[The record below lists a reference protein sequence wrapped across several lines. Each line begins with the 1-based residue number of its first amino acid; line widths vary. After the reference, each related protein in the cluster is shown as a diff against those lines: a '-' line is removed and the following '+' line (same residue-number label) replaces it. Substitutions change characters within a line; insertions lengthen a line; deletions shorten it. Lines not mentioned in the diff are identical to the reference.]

1 MNNFKEILNFNF
13 SEDNFIYYSKN
24 IISKYTYNALE
35 ININKLKEIGYG
47 DEVVDLEISTKRN
60 AVLKFKRFAIENN
73 IEQIVLSKKELR
85 TLCYSLSY
93 SEYTIESILSNEY
106 ELIVFLDL
114 IDEVWKESFL
124 KGLMYTYFVHFDKS
138 NNSIIKLESYLV
150 NKIEFYVGGNAFYN
164 FFKKNKKYLFLNNG
178 DITLGYELALKN
190 IKILD
195 ITFAI
200 NRPKSWI
207 SYSYFSG
214 VLCGYYERNKNN
226 ISSYIDDL
234 FTILK
239 EHNNIITY
247 KKIISKLIIQAN
259 ESQYSDIQRIV
270 KLKALEIIKGDPS
283 IHNSFWFPFDNATA
297 NEKNDLKNAQII
309 LNEWLT
315 KEFISVFFK
324 ECINEPRR
332 KKFWIKYASSITDF
346 KVFGPEHIKKRL
358 QQNQIISKIVN
369 SRFRITNSNQSKC
382 AFVFQMGDYNL
393 IEFSEEGYAFVARK
407 SSQFD
412 YINRLKTIQ
421 SIEELRSSN
430 NDEQLVK
437 SNGHSFY
444 AVQEDGRL
452 FHKDSIVSWEQKF
465 DYWINKKIR

>member
-1 MNNFKEILNFNF
+1 MKNNISEIINFNF

-24 IISKYTYNALE
+24 VINQYTINALE
-35 ININKLKEIGYG
+35 ININKLKEIGCG
-47 DEVVDLEISTKRN
+47 DELMDLEINTQRDV
-60 AVLKFKRFAIENN
+60 VLKFKKFAIKNN

-93 SEYTIESILSNEY
+93 SESTIESILSNEY
-106 ELIVFLDL
+106 ELVVFLDL

-124 KGLMYTYFVHFDKS
+124 KGLMYTYFVHFNKS
-138 NNSIIKLESYLV
+138 NNSIINLENYLV
-150 NKIEFYVGGNAFYN
+150 NKIEFYEGGNAF
-164 FFKKNKKYLFLNNG
+164 FKYFKEHKKYLYLKNG

-190 IKILD
+190 ICILD

-214 VLCGYYERNKNN
+214 VLCGYYERNKTN

-239 EHNNIITY
+239 EHNNNITY

-259 ESQYSDIQRIV
+259 ESLYSDIQRIV
-270 KLKALEIIKGDPS
+270 KLKALEIIGDPS
-283 IHNSFWFPFDNATA
+283 INSFWLPFENATA
-297 NEKNDLKNAQII
+297 NEINDLKNAQII

-332 KKFWIKYASSITDF
+332 KKFWIKYASRIEKF
-346 KVFGPEHIKKRL
+346 KVYGPEHIKKRL
-358 QQNQIISKIVN
+358 QQNQVISKFVN
-369 SRFRITNSNQSKC
+369 SRFSITNSNQNKC

-407 SSQFD
+407 TSQVD
-412 YINRLKTIQ
+412 YITRLKTLQ
-421 SIEELRSSN
+421 SIEEIRSSN
-430 NDEQLVK
+430 YDEQLVK
-437 SNGHSFY
+437 NNGHSFY
-444 AVQEDGRL
+444 DLKEDGRL
-452 FHKDSIVSWEQKF
+452 FHKDSDVSWEQKF

>member
-1 MNNFKEILNFNF
+1 MDNFKEILNFNF

-24 IISKYTYNALE
+24 VINQYTLNALE

-47 DEVVDLEISTKRN
+47 DESMDLEINTQRDV
-60 AVLKFKRFAIENN
+60 VLKFKKFAIKNN

-93 SEYTIESILSNEY
+93 SESTIESILSNEY
-106 ELIVFLDL
+106 ELKVFLDL

-124 KGLMYTYFVHFDKS
+124 KGLMYTYFVHFNKS
-138 NNSIIKLESYLV
+138 NNSIINLESYLV
-150 NKIEFYVGGNAFYN
+150 NKIEFYEGGNAF
-164 FFKKNKKYLFLNNG
+164 FKYFKEHKKYLYLKNG

-190 IKILD
+190 ICILD

-214 VLCGYYERNKNN
+214 VLCGYYERNKTN

-239 EHNNIITY
+239 EHNNNITY

-259 ESQYSDIQRIV
+259 ESLYSDIQRIV
-270 KLKALEIIKGDPS
+270 KLKALEIIGDPS
-283 IHNSFWFPFDNATA
+283 INSFWLPFENATA
-297 NEKNDLKNAQII
+297 NEINDLKNAQII

-332 KKFWIKYASSITDF
+332 KKFWIKYASRIEKF
-346 KVFGPEHIKKRL
+346 KVYGPEHIKKRL
-358 QQNQIISKIVN
+358 QQNQIISKFVN
-369 SRFRITNSNQSKC
+369 NRFSVINSNQNKC

-393 IEFSEEGYAFVARK
+393 IEFSEEGYAFVAHK
-407 SSQFD
+407 TSQID
-412 YINRLKTIQ
+412 YISRTRSLQ
-421 SIEELRSSN
+421 SIDDIRSSS
-430 NDEQLVK
+430 NDNLLVK
-437 SNGHSFY
+437 QRGHSFFDI
-444 AVQEDGRL
+444 QETGRL
-452 FHKDSIVSWEQKF
+452 FHRDSDVSWEQKF